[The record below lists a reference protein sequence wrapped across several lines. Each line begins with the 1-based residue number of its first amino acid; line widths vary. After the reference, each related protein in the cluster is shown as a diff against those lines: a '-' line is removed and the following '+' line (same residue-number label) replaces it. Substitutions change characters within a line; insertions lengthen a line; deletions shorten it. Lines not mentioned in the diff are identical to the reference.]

1 MQSSL
6 EVSSGQSVVRMAK
19 YFSSVSPP
27 VGLIILTIMSNKRN
41 EIIQPSSPGGDYME
55 KDIQQIWKGKAVISL
70 RLIPD
75 GGVLSLFQA
84 SEDKTHFVSSKK
96 WHQVVI
102 LLFEIAVAS
111 FASQQQKICCSAEI
125 KININANNKG
135 QGGAPNI
142 STLRAAHSNIHF
154 PEIARIVTSSLL
166 VGQKK
171 LQCFFPKKID
181 AVSVNARSND
191 ASFVGT
197 LSTQCSTVSEVTH
210 KVLYQKGIQLKLSIT
225 TRSSHALE

>member
-1 MQSSL
+1 
-6 EVSSGQSVVRMAK
+6 
-19 YFSSVSPP
+19 
-27 VGLIILTIMSNKRN
+27 
-41 EIIQPSSPGGDYME
+41 
-55 KDIQQIWKGKAVISL
+55 
-70 RLIPD
+70 
-75 GGVLSLFQA
+75 
-84 SEDKTHFVSSKK
+84 
-96 WHQVVI
+96 VI

-135 QGGAPNI
+135 QGGVPNI